1 MSEEKKVYAPAEE
14 GSYKVRLEKYEVKD
28 TKAGTGK
35 YLDLQFEIMES
46 KEHDFGGKRIFQKY
60 NIENPNPKAVEI
72 SKNILGHYLTA
83 VGLKD
88 SEKDEVLD
96 DVTKIEDTVGIPF
109 VAEVKIKDE
118 GQFGLKN
125 RIAKYLAR

>member
-1 MSEEKKVYAPAEE
+1 MAEEKKVYKPADE

-72 SKNILGHYLTA
+72 SMNILGHYLTA
-83 VGLKD
+83 VGL
-88 SEKDEVLD
+88 SDEESKEVKS
-96 DVTKIEDTVGIPF
+96 DVTKLDDTIGIPF
-109 VAEVKIKDE
+109 IAEVKIKDE
-118 GQFGLKN
+118 GPYGMKN
-125 RIAKYLAR
+125 HIAKYLAR